1 MEDTLFSKK
10 VNNSDMSLRPLAY
23 RMRPSKLEDFIG
35 QGHIL
40 DEGKLLNRLIE
51 KDCIQSVI
59 LWGPPGC
66 GKNSLAL
73 LIASLTK
80 RNFIS
85 LNAVESD
92 TQHLR
97 KTVETSRFNLQQF
110 GKKTVVFI
118 DEIHRFNKAQ
128 QDLLLPYIE
137 EGDVTLIGATTY
149 NPAYSLIG
157 ALRSRSLIF
166 ELKPLKKEDIVKIA
180 NRAIQKEQEKI
191 DFPILISEE
200 VLRIIA
206 EKCGG
211 DARIALNTVEV
222 IILSIDKNNNTVTR
236 SFVEE
241 CLPKTAVRY
250 DKDESEHYDTISIY
264 IKSMR
269 GSDPDSAVYW
279 LGKMIEGG
287 EDPAYIARRLCIF
300 ASEDI
305 GMADPKAILIADSA
319 LHLVSE
325 IGMPEARIVLSHA
338 TIYLATAPKSNS
350 SIIAIDNAINDIKTE
365 GAEDA
370 PDFVRKTGVK
380 KENYVYSHDSP
391 EGITGQD
398 YRGSSKIYYIPGNKG
413 YESLIQKRTDLWKQ
427 IKQKRKLETK

>member
-1 MEDTLFSKK
+1 MENTLFSKK
-10 VNNSDMSLRPLAY
+10 DNTSDMNLRPLAY
-23 RMRPSKLEDFIG
+23 RMRPARLEDFIG

-40 DEGKLLNRLIE
+40 DEGKLLNRLIG

-110 GKKTVVFI
+110 SKKTVVFI

-137 EGDVTLIGATTY
+137 EGDITLIGATTY
-149 NPAYSLIG
+149 NPVYSLIG
-157 ALRSRSLIF
+157 ALRSRSHIF
-166 ELKPLKKEDIVKIA
+166 ELKPLKKEDIIKIIKK
-180 NRAIQKEQEKI
+180 AIQKEQEKT
-191 DFPILISEE
+191 DFPILISED

-211 DARIALNTVEV
+211 DARIALNTIEV
-222 IILSIDKNNNTVTR
+222 IILSLDGNKNTVTKAL
-236 SFVEE
+236 VED
-241 CLPKTAVRY
+241 CLPKAAVRY
-250 DKDESEHYDTISIY
+250 DKDDSGHYDTISIY

-287 EDPAYIARRLCIF
+287 EDTAYIARRLCIF

-338 TIYLATAPKSNS
+338 TIYMATAPKSNS

-370 PDFVRKTGVK
+370 PGFVRKTGEK
-380 KENYVYSHDSP
+380 KEKYVYSHDSP

-398 YRGSSKIYYIPGNKG
+398 YRESSKIYYIPGNKG